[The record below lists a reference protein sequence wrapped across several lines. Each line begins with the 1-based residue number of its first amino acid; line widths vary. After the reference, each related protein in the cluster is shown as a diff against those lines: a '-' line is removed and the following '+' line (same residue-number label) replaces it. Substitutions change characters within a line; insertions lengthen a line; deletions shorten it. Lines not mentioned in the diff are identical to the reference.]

1 MSSAV
6 WTTGIQLAMAFAG
19 SLGFCMM
26 FRLRA
31 GLLVP
36 ASLGG
41 LFCWAIYLTE
51 TQYVE
56 GIFLPAFL
64 ASAFAATYAEVLARK
79 LKAPATLFLIP
90 AVVPLVP
97 GSGLYYHQLC
107 GAGRPGNVRRIRN
120 ADPAVCT
127 GHCMRHVY
135 YLGPFYYCKTEK
147 KLGESG
153 ERKQEKGESVWM

>member
-1 MSSAV
+1 MSSAG

-41 LFCWAIYLTE
+41 LFCWAIYLTGA
-51 TQYVE
+51 QYVE

-97 GSGLYYHQLC
+97 GSGLYYTISYAVQGKLEISAGYGTQTMQFVLGIAC
-107 GAGRPGNVRRIRN
+107 GMCIIWALFTTVRP
-120 ADPAVCT
+120 
-127 GHCMRHVY
+127 
-135 YLGPFYYCKTEK
+135 
-147 KLGESG
+147 
-153 ERKQEKGESVWM
+153 RKN

>member
-1 MSSAV
+1 MSSDV
-6 WTTGIQLAMAFAG
+6 WTAGIQLAMAFVG

-41 LFCWAIYLTE
+41 LFCWAVYLTGA
-51 TQYVE
+51 QYVE
-56 GIFLPAFL
+56 GIFLPSFI

-97 GSGLYYHQLC
+97 GSGLYYTISYAVQGDLEVS
-107 GAGRPGNVRRIRN
+107 AG
-120 ADPAVCT
+120 
-127 GHCMRHVY
+127 
-135 YLGPFYYCKTEK
+135 
-147 KLGESG
+147 
-153 ERKQEKGESVWM
+153 

>member
-97 GSGLYYHQLC
+97 GSGIYWTISYAVQGDLEMSAGYGTQTLQFVLGIAC
-107 GAGRPGNVRRIRN
+107 GMCIIWALFTTVRP
-120 ADPAVCT
+120 
-127 GHCMRHVY
+127 
-135 YLGPFYYCKTEK
+135 
-147 KLGESG
+147 
-153 ERKQEKGESVWM
+153 RKN